1 MIHISPG
8 AVHGRLRAPASKSH
22 LQRVLL
28 AASLADGESRILDP
42 GGSADGQACLG
53 VIRALGSRVASEG
66 NLLRITGALEPRS
79 RTLHCGESGFCLRAA
94 AAVAA
99 LDGQSYTLAGEGS
112 LATRPMDMVLDP
124 LRQLGAL
131 CETRGGFAPIT
142 VRGPLRGGLARVD
155 GSASSQF
162 LSGLLLALPR
172 AGADSELEVAGLRSG
187 QYVRMTLEVVAAFGG
202 RVEELEPRADLRR
215 FRIPGGQSYR
225 PVELAVEGDWSG
237 AAFLLVAGAVAGE
250 VTVDGLDPASAQADR
265 AVLEALAA
273 AGADLSWEGT
283 GLRVRRAG
291 LRAFDFDATDCP
303 DLFPPLAAL
312 ACSARGTSRI
322 RGVARLSHK
331 ESDRGAALVSELSAM
346 GASLQVRD
354 GSLEITG
361 GPLAGGEVDPHND
374 HRMAMACA
382 VAALNSRYG
391 VNMEGEACVA
401 KSYPDFFQ
409 ALESLRG

>member
-1 MIHISPG
+1 LI
-8 AVHGRLRAPASKSH
+8 
-22 LQRVLL
+22 L
-28 AASLADGESRILDP
+28 AASLAPGESRILDP
-42 GGSADGQACLG
+42 GHSADGQACLG
-53 VIRALGSRVASEG
+53 VIRALGSRVDLDG
-66 NLLRITGALEPRS
+66 NLLRIQGVGTPRS

-99 LDGQSYTLAGEGS
+99 LGDQSYTLMGEGS

-124 LRQLGAL
+124 LRQLGAR
-131 CETRGGFAPIT
+131 CETRGGCAPIA

-172 AGADSELEVAGLRSG
+172 AEADSELEVAGLRSG
-187 QYVRMTLEVVAAFGG
+187 QYVRMTLDVVAAFGG
-202 RVEELEPRADLRR
+202 RVEEREAPAGIRR
-215 FRIPGGQSYR
+215 FRVAGGQSYR
-225 PVELAVEGDWSG
+225 AVELTVEGDWSG
-237 AAFLLVAGAVAGE
+237 AAFLLVAAAVAGE
-250 VTVDGLDPASAQADR
+250 VIVDGLDPASAQADR
-265 AVLEALAA
+265 AILAALAA
-273 AGADLSWEGT
+273 AGADVAWEGG
-283 GLRVRRAG
+283 GLRVRRTD
-291 LRAFDFDATDCP
+291 LRAFEFDATDCP

-322 RGVARLSHK
+322 LGVARLSHK

-346 GASLQVRD
+346 GAAIQVRD
-354 GSLEITG
+354 GALEVTG
-361 GPLAGGEVDPHND
+361 GPLAGGDVDPHND

-382 VAALNSRYG
+382 VASLNSRYG

-401 KSYPDFFQ
+401 KSYPDFFH